1 MQAVLAFS
9 LVVSSLI
16 SNPDLLLQTGDKA
29 PPFSMRDLDGDVVAL
44 RDITG
49 PTATAPGK
57 TIVLSFF
64 ATWCEPCKAEL
75 QDLRQIEKLWKT
87 REVQMIHIGLSQG
100 ETLPILAAIQSEL
113 AHHPRFLWTSGASI
127 RCRPATAHPCHQPRW
142 RSGLPKAWTGSAY
155 LKHLTPNWP
164 WPQATK
170 HLW

>member
-29 PPFSMRDLDGDVVAL
+29 PPFSMRDLDGNVVSL
-44 RDITG
+44 RDMTG
-49 PTATAPGK
+49 PTAQSPGK

-87 REVQMIHIGLSQG
+87 REVQLIHIGLSQDT
-100 ETLPILAAIQSEL
+100 ETLLAIFSPIQSQL
-113 AHHPRFLWTSGASI
+113 AHRPRFI
-127 RCRPATAHPCHQPRW
+127 RTCWGRRYGVDQ
-142 RSGLPKAWTGSAY
+142 LPHIFIINRDGEVAYQKAWTGPESF
-155 LKHLTPNWP
+155 
-164 WPQATK
+164 
-170 HLW
+170 